1 MDHLISSVF
10 EDFCGNVTGS
20 QCAKNGGLAS
30 LLNAFA
36 LHSEQTKFRAGS
48 FGSVWFDMKL
58 GGGSGAQTDG
68 LTCLNTRG
76 ESIISTLTVGDRGV
90 RYTFCHRQTA

>member
-1 MDHLISSVF
+1 MQMDHLISSVF

-58 GGGSGAQTDG
+58 EGGSGSAYRKKLANYEKFG
-68 LTCLNTRG
+68 KR
-76 ESIISTLTVGDRGV
+76 IIRIKSW
-90 RYTFCHRQTA
+90 